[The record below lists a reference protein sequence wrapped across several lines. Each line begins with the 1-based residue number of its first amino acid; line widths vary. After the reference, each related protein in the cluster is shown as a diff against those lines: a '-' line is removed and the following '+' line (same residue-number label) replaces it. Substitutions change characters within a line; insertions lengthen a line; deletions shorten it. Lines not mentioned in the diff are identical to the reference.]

1 MTESQRNI
9 LNSLK
14 SLHIVGWAS
23 VWHVLPDFKR
33 ILALL
38 GGGTGFDAA
47 KIQSY
52 LLNFL
57 EE

>member
-38 GGGTGFDAA
+38 GGGGELASMLQRFNLT
-47 KIQSY
+47 Y
-52 LLNFL
+52 
-57 EE
+57 